1 MKQILNWIREY
12 KIHIWIWLIFIF
24 YESILIGFLYK
35 ITENPLVYTAHYL
48 VIIFFFY
55 FHADIVLAKSLKRRR
70 QALLILPIAIVLE
83 ICAYTISHHLVNV
96 VLIYFGILKESTV
109 YVFDAQFMLRNIYR
123 GLYFLGFSTGYY
135 YLRNYFKERKKTE
148 ELEKQRLKDVILQQQ
163 TEQALAKAHN
173 AFLKAQINPHF
184 LFNTLDF
191 VYHKVNEHSPV
202 AGETIISLA
211 QMMRFAIDSDQM
223 GEFITLGEE
232 IAQVENLI
240 YLYQIRKNH
249 QLAIHLDHT
258 EEVKQLPFIPLILLT
273 LVENIF
279 KHGNLNTEGHEA
291 QITLAIVEGVFYME
305 TDNLIS
311 RNISKLSNNAGI
323 ANIEN
328 RLRYAYGENLSFTYG
343 QIADHH
349 FRVSISIPVLILQG
363 HA

>member
-1 MKQILNWIREY
+1 MK
-12 KIHIWIWLIFIF
+12 KIFDWTRKNRIHFLIWLIFIF
-24 YESILIGFLYK
+24 YESILVGFLYNVF
-35 ITENPLVYTAHYL
+35 ENPLVYTAHYL

-55 FHADIVLAKSLKRRR
+55 FHADIVLSKTLKRGK
-70 QALLILPIAIVLE
+70 QGLLILPLIIGLE
-83 ICAYTISHHLVNV
+83 IFLYTISHHIVNII
-96 VLIYFGILKESTV
+96 LIYIGILKENTV
-109 YVFDAQFMLRNIYR
+109 ITFDSQFALRNIYR

-148 ELEKQRLKDVILQQQ
+148 ELERQRLEGVILQQQ

-191 VYHKVNEHSPV
+191 VYHNVNEQSPV

-211 QMMRFAIDSDQM
+211 QMMRYAIDSDKM
-223 GEFITLGEE
+223 GEFIELGDE

-240 YLYQIRKNH
+240 YLYQIRKNNK
-249 QLAIHLDHT
+249 LEISLDYT
-258 EEVKQLPFIPLILLT
+258 PEVKEVKFIPLILLT

-279 KHGNLNTEGHEA
+279 KHGNLTTEGHEA
-291 QITLAIVEGVFYME
+291 QITLAIVEDVFYME
-305 TDNLIS
+305 TENLIS
-311 RNISKLSNNAGI
+311 RNISKISNNAGI

-343 QIADHH
+343 QTEDNH
-349 FRVSISIPVLILQG
+349 FKVSISMPMTALSV

>member
-1 MKQILNWIREY
+1 MSKSIRWLKRNRYEFIAWIG
-12 KIHIWIWLIFIF
+12 FVF
-24 YESILIGFLYK
+24 YETILMGLLFNQFVNFFIYF
-35 ITENPLVYTAHYL
+35 AHYT
-48 VIIFFFY
+48 VIVVFFY
-55 FHADIVLAKSLKRRR
+55 IHANYTLPYTLKNKTRTIFLLPAIIVVHITLYTLSHRLVDIVLF
-70 QALLILPIAIVLE
+70 ALDIIKPDS
-83 ICAYTISHHLVNV
+83 YNK
-96 VLIYFGILKESTV
+96 FGSDYI
-109 YVFDAQFMLRNIYR
+109 LRNIYR

-148 ELEKQRLKDVILQQQ
+148 ELERQRLEGVILQQQ

-191 VYHKVNEHSPV
+191 VYHNVNEQSPV

-211 QMMRFAIDSDQM
+211 QMMRYAIDSDKM
-223 GEFITLGEE
+223 GEFIELGDE

-240 YLYQIRKNH
+240 YLYQIRKNNK
-249 QLAIHLDHT
+249 LEISLDYT
-258 EEVKQLPFIPLILLT
+258 PEVKEVKFIPLILLT

-279 KHGNLNTEGHEA
+279 KHGNLTTEGHEA
-291 QITLAIVEGVFYME
+291 QITLAIVEDIFYME
-305 TDNLIS
+305 TENLIS
-311 RNISKLSNNAGI
+311 RNISKISNNAGI

-343 QIADHH
+343 QTEDNH
-349 FRVSISIPVLILQG
+349 FKVSISMPMTALSV